1 MEFTSDQIKVIEANV
16 NSSIFL
22 SGPAGTGKSTTAVE
36 RLNFLVSN
44 GVPGN
49 RILLFFPQR
58 TLATKYFDTISSDS
72 FQGYSPPVIA
82 TFGGIARRSIELY
95 WPLVSEDIGFSD
107 PKKSPTFL
115 TLESSL
121 YFISQL
127 INPLINDEGYFSSVT
142 IQRNRLF
149 SQILDNLNKSAIHG
163 FSPTEIGERLQSS
176 WIGDPEQRSIF
187 QDAQKSALLFRE
199 FCYQHNLLDYSLQVE
214 LFVNY
219 LVNLPIVKDRFKS
232 QFKHLIYDNVEE
244 DVPVSHDF
252 IQNLISDFQSS
263 LIIHDLD
270 AGYRIFLGASPE
282 GGKALSSFCHE
293 QVEYTQSF
301 IMAPELKLFNNILGN
316 SLEGTPFQTQELD
329 LEINNVITINYQN
342 YYPQMVAW
350 VAEKISE
357 LIAGGSAPQDIVVL
371 APFLSDS
378 LRFLLSTELARYDI
392 ASTSHR
398 PSRALRDE
406 PVTHCLLTLSA
417 LAHPE
422 WDLLPTTHEIAS
434 ALMQSLGNIDLSRAF
449 LLAHYA
455 FKKTGPEIK
464 IIEFENLPSEI
475 QERVTY
481 LSGNRF
487 QGLINWLNEYKSNPP
502 QPLDHFLVR
511 LFGEILSQ
519 SGYGFHNNY
528 EQGQITGQLIDS
540 VKKFRLSAGNVL
552 GFSNNQFGAEY
563 SSMVKS
569 GVLANQYP
577 KAWTLRPTGAVYLS
591 PAYTF
596 LLSNTPMDYQFWL
609 DAGSR
614 SWYERIYQPLTNP
627 HILHRYWEVGK
638 PWRDTEEIDLNRNTL
653 SCLSTG
659 LIRRCRK
666 GLFFCLSDTD
676 ERGFE
681 QKGLLLQTINQIMTQ
696 LRSSDQALVS

>member
-1 MEFTSDQIKVIEANV
+1 MEFTSDQIKVIESSV

-49 RILLFFPQR
+49 QILLFFPQR
-58 TLATKYFDTISSDS
+58 TLAVKYFDTISSES
-72 FQGYSPPVIA
+72 FQGYSLPVIA
-82 TFGGIARRSIELY
+82 TFGGIARRTIELF
-95 WPLVSEDIGFSD
+95 WPLVSENIGFGD
-107 PKKSPTFL
+107 PNKSPTFL

-127 INPLINDEGYFSSVT
+127 ITPLINDEGYFSSVT

-187 QDAQKSALLFRE
+187 QDAQKSAILFRE

-214 LFVNY
+214 LFVNH
-219 LVNLPIVKDRFKS
+219 LVNLPIVEDRFKS

-252 IQNLISDFQSS
+252 IQNLISDFQST
-263 LIIHDLD
+263 LIVHDLD

-282 GGKALSSFCHE
+282 GGKALSSFCHD
-293 QVEYTQSF
+293 QVDYTQSF
-301 IMAPELKLFNNILGN
+301 NMTPELKLFNNILVN
-316 SLEGTPFQTQELD
+316 SLEGTPIQVRKLD
-329 LEINNVITINYQN
+329 QEINNVITINYQN
-342 YYPQMVAW
+342 YYPQMVGWA
-350 VAEKISE
+350 AEKISE
-357 LIAGGSAPQDIVVL
+357 LIAGGTPPQDIVVL

-378 LRFLLSTELARYDI
+378 LRFLLSTELERYDV

-422 WDLLPTTHEIAS
+422 WEILPTSHEIAF
-434 ALMQSLGNIDLSRAF
+434 ALMLSLANIDLSRAF
-449 LLAHYA
+449 LLSQHA
-455 FKKTGPEIK
+455 FKKTSSEIK
-464 IIEFENLPSEI
+464 IIEFENLPTEI

-481 LSGNRF
+481 FAGNRY
-487 QGLINWLNEYKSNPP
+487 QGIINWLNDYKSNPS
-502 QPLDHFLVR
+502 QPLDHFLIR

-519 SGYGFHNNY
+519 PGYGFHNNF
-528 EQGQITGQLIDS
+528 EQGQITEQLIDS
-540 VKKFRLSAGNVL
+540 VKKFRQSAGNVL
-552 GFSNNQFGAEY
+552 GFSNNKIGAEY
-563 SSMVKS
+563 FSMVKA

-577 KAWTLRPTGAVYLS
+577 KAWTQRPTSAVYLS

-596 LLSNTPMDYQFWL
+596 LLSNTPVDYQFWL

-627 HILHRYWEVGK
+627 HILHRYWDVGK
-638 PWRDTEEIDLNRNTL
+638 PWRDTEEIALNRNTL

-659 LIRRCRK
+659 LIRRCRR

-681 QKGLLLQTINQIMTQ
+681 QKGLLLQTLNQIMTQ
-696 LRSSDQALVS
+696 LRSSDQALVR